1 MRRWEAWWN
10 HLAVAAVSLSGLAYG
25 IFKYFVPSPDPDSR
39 AGHPWQPVLLKAHVL
54 AAPLAVF
61 GVGLLLRRHALRKL
75 RHGEKEGRTS
85 GALIVWIFAPLVLTG
100 YLVQVLAGF
109 HGARVAGWS
118 HAGLGVIVLL
128 AYVFHPKRQASGIAS
143 RSAESIIEE

>member
-10 HLAVAAVSLSGLAYG
+10 HLALAAVSLSGLAYG

-61 GVGLLLRRHALRKL
+61 GVGLLRRRHALRKL
-75 RHGEKEGRTS
+75 RNGDEEGRRS
-85 GALIVWIFAPLVLTG
+85 GALLVWLFAPLVLTG
-100 YLVQVLAGF
+100 YLIQVVAGSD
-109 HGARVAGWS
+109 GARVTGWT
-118 HAGLGVIVLL
+118 HAGLALIVVV
-128 AYVFHPKRQASGIAS
+128 AYALHPKHAPRT
-143 RSAESIIEE
+143 ESNGPEPRI